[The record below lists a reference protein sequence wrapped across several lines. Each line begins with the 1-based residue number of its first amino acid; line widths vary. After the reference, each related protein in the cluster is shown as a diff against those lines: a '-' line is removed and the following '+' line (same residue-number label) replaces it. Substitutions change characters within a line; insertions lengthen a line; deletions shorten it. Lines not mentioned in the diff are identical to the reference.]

1 MVPMP
6 EAIPRMHPQVVVK
19 PQRPDITGTSTV
31 IVTIS
36 AMEKR
41 LVMVTARP
49 PIGIPM
55 SSVTQS
61 LEAIPAK
68 ITAGMFTAHVNMT
81 PMIKAL
87 AYGICHLLI
96 MTRDKTEEMP
106 IWKESTLEVAM
117 QTAKMNIS
125 ILMPPVVFGNVLTLK
140 SMNAGTAIV

>member
-6 EAIPRMHPQVVVK
+6 EAIPRMHPQLVVK
-19 PQRPDITGTSTV
+19 LHRPDITGTNTV

-41 LVMVTARP
+41 LVIVTARP
-49 PIGIPM
+49 PMGIPM

-87 AYGICHLLI
+87 VYDICHFLI
-96 MTRDKTEEMP
+96 MTRDRTEEMP

-117 QTAKMNIS
+117 QTAKMNMS
-125 ILMPPVVFGNVLTLK
+125 ILIAP
-140 SMNAGTAIV
+140 